1 MKFETIYKNTKSRIK
16 RESFKDDYSFELSFY
31 NEFSQSLTTN
41 ESFIKSWRWNV
52 QQNAGM
58 SVHEG
63 RVHIKTMLRQVFD
76 ANTISA

>member
-16 RESFKDDYSFELSFY
+16 RESFKDDCSFELSFY

-52 QQNAGM
+52 QQNSGM

-63 RVHIKTMLRQVFD
+63 RVHIKTMLRQVFY

>member
-1 MKFETIYKNTKSRIK
+1 MKFETIYKNTKSKIQ
-16 RESFKDDYSFELSFY
+16 RELFSDDYSFELFFY

-76 ANTISA
+76 ANTINA